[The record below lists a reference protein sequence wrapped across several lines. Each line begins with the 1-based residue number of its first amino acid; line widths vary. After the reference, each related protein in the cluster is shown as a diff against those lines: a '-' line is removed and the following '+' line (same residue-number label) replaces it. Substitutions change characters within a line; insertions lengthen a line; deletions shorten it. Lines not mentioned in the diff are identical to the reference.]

1 MEKFEKTYKK
11 VVDDNKKK
19 TGNKKTTWNYFEEFN
34 LLYGNRAST
43 TAKVT
48 YDNVK
53 GTQYRPQSEESSG
66 EHGEGAIACSA
77 STSAHQN
84 TGKIKPS
91 KSVTGDHYLEPKKTK
106 TSNLANAVGKLT
118 AQGDEMIQE
127 MRKQHEAKMNRFDKL
142 LDLLGKGN

>member
-1 MEKFEKTYKK
+1 MENFEKTYKK

-19 TGNKKTTWNYFEEFN
+19 TGHKKTTWNYFEEFN

-106 TSNLANAVGKLT
+106 NIKLSKCCWEINCT
-118 AQGDEMIQE
+118 
-127 MRKQHEAKMNRFDKL
+127 RR
-142 LDLLGKGN
+142 

>member
-19 TGNKKTTWNYFEEFN
+19 NGKQENYMELFWRFN

-77 STSAHQN
+77 STSAHQY

-106 TSNLANAVGKLT
+106 NIKLSKCCWEINCTRRWNDPRKDESLWQITGLAWKRKLNL
-118 AQGDEMIQE
+118 
-127 MRKQHEAKMNRFDKL
+127 R
-142 LDLLGKGN
+142 